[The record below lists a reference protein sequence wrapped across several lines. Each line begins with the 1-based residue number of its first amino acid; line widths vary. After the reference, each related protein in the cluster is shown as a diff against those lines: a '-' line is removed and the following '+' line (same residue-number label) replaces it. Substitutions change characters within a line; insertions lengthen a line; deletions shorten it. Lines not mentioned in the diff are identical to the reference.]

1 MYNILETYEHS
12 TIESFSEEE
21 LISLIK
27 DCPQLIENIDIKALS
42 ATTGYFIGLQWLAD
56 TGKVLYV
63 KPKLDKHSK
72 QTHFLNM
79 LGFCLQHPEV
89 YLYTDELFRI
99 DFSKKQISIEQE
111 SDLITPLIIVQFLS
125 IVHNIV
131 KSGLR
136 KGYYKVE
143 RNIKS
148 TVRGKI
154 MVGKTIKRNHLKNK
168 TLHTYCTFEN
178 FGVNIPDNKLLKKSL
193 EFVTRY
199 TKQVGNNNI
208 NFSAVLNF
216 ITPAFEKV
224 DADIDI
230 HNVHYDSNN
239 PFFKNYKEAI
249 RLAKII
255 LKRFG
260 YHLSSIEKQSS
271 LTVPPFWIDMSKLFE
286 LYVLGKLKEAIEL
299 KNIIFQ
305 AKGEY
310 GNLDF
315 LKTEVGKELVIDAKY
330 KLDYKH
336 GKYNIDDI
344 RQISAYA
351 RDKGILNK
359 MPSYKTS
366 TLNPLVNCIIIY
378 PDDNCAATIDSE
390 KIFSNQIKE
399 FQNFYKIGIALPT
412 KTNSNENKEN

>member
-1 MYNILETYEHS
+1 MCNIIEIYEHS
-12 TIESFSEEE
+12 TIDSFSEEE

-27 DCPQLIENIDIKALS
+27 DRPKLLENIDLKTTS

-89 YLYTDELFRI
+89 YLYTDELFQI

-111 SDLITPLIIVQFLS
+111 ADLITPLIIVQFLS
-125 IVHNIV
+125 IVRNIV

-148 TVRGKI
+148 SIKGKI

-168 TLHTYCTFEN
+168 TLYTYCTYEE
-178 FGVNIPDNKLLKKSL
+178 FGVNIPDNKLLKKTL
-193 EFVTRY
+193 EFVIRY
-199 TKQVGNNNI
+199 TKQIGNNNI
-208 NFSAVLNF
+208 NFSAALNF

-224 DADIDI
+224 DADVD
-230 HNVHYDSNN
+230 VHHISHGNNN
-239 PFFKNYKEAI
+239 PFFKNYNEAI

-260 YHLSSIEKQSS
+260 YNLSSIENHTSF
-271 LTVPPFWIDMSKLFE
+271 TVPPFWIDMSKLFE
-286 LYVLGKLKEAIEL
+286 LYVLGKLKEVIEFR
-299 KNIIFQ
+299 NIIFQ
-305 AKGEY
+305 AKGQY

-315 LKTEVGKELVIDAKY
+315 LKTEAGKELVIDAKY

-351 RDKGILNK
+351 RDKGILSK

-366 TLNPLVNCIIIY
+366 MLNPLVNCVIIY
-378 PDDNCAATIDSE
+378 PDDNCQAKINAE
-390 KIFSNQIKE
+390 KIFDSSIKE
-399 FQNFYKIGIALPT
+399 FQNFYKVGIAIPT
-412 KTNSNENKEN
+412 KN